1 MYVKEIKN
9 TVLRFR
15 NGGRDGGRRRGR
27 VRGAPEALCVSICAD
42 SRLGTEVCVNM
53 SQL

>member
-1 MYVKEIKN
+1 MAGDAE
-9 TVLRFR
+9 
-15 NGGRDGGRRRGR
+15 GGFGGG
-27 VRGAPEALCVSICAD
+27 PEALCVSICAD